1 MRKLIPEMFL
11 IYIRRM
17 CIILLCIITVT
28 SISAQTNSLSITKLM
43 MPDSVIE
50 EKLVQLAIEGPV
62 YRGSDHQN
70 KINEYQLKRAKSAWA
85 NLLTFSV
92 NYNDQSFA
100 KNNSPAT
107 ENAYVY
113 PKYFFGLTIPFGTLF
128 SRTEVKS
135 AREQIAISKDNQ
147 EQMARN
153 IRADVLGKYKQYK
166 NFSELIVLQSQIV
179 DDEETAFLQAKEK
192 YKNGNITI
200 ELHNSAQK
208 TYSNELSKK
217 LSLQLQ
223 QDIVKL
229 EIEKVIGV
237 SLESVMQN

>member
-1 MRKLIPEMFL
+1 MISL
-11 IYIRRM
+11 
-17 CIILLCIITVT
+17 T
-28 SISAQTNSLSITKLM
+28 SVSAQVNSPSLNQFMRS
-43 MPDSVIE
+43 DSVVE
-50 EKLVQLAIEGPV
+50 EKLVQLAIDGPV
-62 YRGSDHQN
+62 YSGSNHQN
-70 KINEYQLKRAKSAWA
+70 KINELQLKRAKNAWA
-85 NLLTFSV
+85 NLLTFSI
-92 NYNDQSFA
+92 NYNDLSFA
-100 KNNSPAT
+100 KNNSSAT
-107 ENAYVY
+107 YVY

-135 AREQIAISKDNQ
+135 AREQIGISKDNQ
-147 EQMARN
+147 EQLARN

-166 NFSELIVLQSQIV
+166 NFTQLIVLQSQIV

-200 ELHNSAQK
+200 EMHNNAQK
-208 TYSNELSKK
+208 TYSNELAKK

-229 EIEKVIGV
+229 ELEKVIGV